1 MSQTMIDRNELLEL
15 LKNHNCKITFT
26 KVDGSERTGLF
37 TLREDA
43 LPVTVEPTE
52 EITETKTKRKV
63 NENVVIVWDL
73 DKSAWRS
80 FRIDSLKEV
89 TVESI

>member
-80 FRIDSLKEV
+80 FRTDSLKEV

>member
-73 DKSAWRS
+73 DQSAWRS

>member
-80 FRIDSLKEV
+80 FRIDSLKVV